1 MLAKLISEYEILLAV
16 HGSEDKDCLENAM
29 LFPAFKEFIARI
41 AQDLLD
47 EKVKNRHIVRV
58 KVQVHAEDRA
68 IENA

>member
-16 HGSEDKDCLENAM
+16 HGSEDKDCLESAM

-41 AQDLLD
+41 AQDLFD
-47 EKVKNRHIVRV
+47 EKVKNRHIVRI

>member
-47 EKVKNRHIVRV
+47 EKVKNRHIVRI